1 MPSPPP
7 SAAGVKIVHD
17 AVGRPIALKSPGFAA
32 LLSWLVPGLGQM
44 YQGRTG
50 KGILFFL
57 CIGGTFL
64 FGLMVGGGRVAYAS
78 QLPITPSPVGFVQDR
93 WPFLCQAG
101 IGAFAIPAIVAR
113 QFEIQGK
120 PPLPGELFRP
130 PGLAGQGQFTT
141 ADGAGA
147 TVFHPDEFAQWNYEL
162 GYRFELGTIFTV
174 IAGLLN
180 ILAVYD
186 AHDGPLVLSER
197 KPKSP
202 KPSPDNAPE
211 DPPT

>member
-1 MPSPPP
+1 MTTPQPTP
-7 SAAGVKIVHD
+7 GTKIVHD
-17 AVGRPIALKSPGFAA
+17 AMGRPIALRNPGRAA

-50 KGILFFL
+50 KGVLFFL

-64 FGLMVGGGRVAYAS
+64 FGLLVGGGRVAYAS
-78 QLPITPSPVGFVQDR
+78 QLPLTPSPIGFVQDR

-101 IGAFAIPAIVAR
+101 IGAFAVPAIVAR
-113 QFEIQGK
+113 QLEINGK

-130 PGLAGQGQFTT
+130 PGLPGQGEFTT
-141 ADGAGA
+141 TDGAGA
-147 TVFHPDEFAQWNYEL
+147 TVFHPDGFAQWNYEL

-197 KPKSP
+197 KKKSP
-202 KPSPDNAPE
+202 
-211 DPPT
+211 DPPADDPPADPAP